1 LGCSSALLGLNAPFS
16 GGTICFL
23 LDAMLTQFPTAE
35 QSVFASMP
43 SEEPGMATRPSA
55 APLSEAPPAS
65 RSPHIRVV
73 VAEETPLSCQLLKSA
88 LTHSRFRFD
97 VVAYATNREELLRLL
112 TTCAVDVALVT
123 ESLEDGPFVGF
134 QLLSELRA
142 SFPTV
147 RVIMLLKSATRDLVV
162 DAFRAGAE
170 GIICRTEPLQALC
183 KCIQAVHAGQIWANS
198 DQLHF
203 VLEALISSTPVRVT
217 NWKGEHLLTQKEDEI
232 GNLVADGMTN
242 REIAQKLGI
251 AEHTVSNHLFRIY
264 ERLGI
269 SSRVELALYLL
280 RQKGR

>member
-1 LGCSSALLGLNAPFS
+1 MASPSLSPAQSAG
-16 GGTICFL
+16 
-23 LDAMLTQFPTAE
+23 
-35 QSVFASMP
+35 
-43 SEEPGMATRPSA
+43 
-55 APLSEAPPAS
+55 
-65 RSPHIRVV
+65 RSPQIRVL
-73 VAEETPLSCQLLKSA
+73 VAEETLMSCQLLKSA
-88 LTHSRFRFD
+88 LTRSHFRFD
-97 VVAYATNREELLRLL
+97 VVACATNRAELFRLL
-112 TTCAVDVALVT
+112 TASTVDVVLVT

-134 QLLSELRA
+134 RLLSELQA
-142 SFPTV
+142 SFPAV

-170 GIICRTEPLQALC
+170 GVICRAEPFQTLC
-183 KCIQAVHAGQIWANS
+183 KCIQAVHRGQIWANS
-198 DQLHF
+198 DQLHS